1 MGTKSAVIKNYTD
14 EHAKSGL
21 AASLP
26 GIQTWLNQYP
36 NYQITIKI
44 PEYTSICPKTG
55 LPDFGTLT
63 INYVPNKKCIELKS
77 LKDYIFSYR
86 NLGIFYE
93 NAVNRVLKDMVFACK
108 PKWAT
113 VRGDFTSR
121 GGIQTA
127 IEAQYRK
134 FEKTKYL

>member
-1 MGTKSAVIKNYTD
+1 MGAKRSIIKNYTD

-21 AASLP
+21 TALLP
-26 GIQTWLNQYP
+26 DIQTWLNQYP

-86 NLGIFYE
+86 NMGIFYE
-93 NAVNRVLKDMVFACK
+93 NAVNRVLNDMVCACN

-121 GGIQTA
+121 GGIKTTVY
-127 IEAQYRK
+127 AQYPK
-134 FEKTKYL
+134 LKKQNDL

>member
-1 MGTKSAVIKNYTD
+1 MGVKRSLIKNYTD
-14 EHAKSGL
+14 KHAKSGL
-21 AASLP
+21 TASLP
-26 GIQTWLNQYP
+26 DIHTWLNQYP

-44 PEYTSICPKTG
+44 PEYTSMCPKTG
-55 LPDFGTLT
+55 LPDFGLLT

-77 LKDYIFSYR
+77 LKDYILSYR

-93 NAVNRVLKDMVFACK
+93 NAVNRVLNDIVFSCN

-121 GGIQTA
+121 GGIKTS
-127 IEAQYRK
+127 IEAQYPK
-134 FEKTKYL
+134 IKKMK